1 MMVKRGDKGF
11 LDAIR
16 TKLYVAVV
24 SDVLDSLGHM
34 HQAMS
39 AAIRPLDD
47 SLVLAGYARTGLYQ
61 DIYHIAKGE
70 NPYELEIALID
81 DLAADD
87 VPVFACGASG
97 RIAPWGELLSTAS
110 RARGA
115 AGCVTDGLT
124 RDIRAIREMRFP
136 VFHGGIGP
144 LDSKG
149 RGKASQIDV
158 PIVCAGVRIEPG
170 DLVFGDA
177 DGVVVIPAAIEPQVL
192 AGAFEKISGEDKTR
206 QDLANGVKLRE
217 VFERYGVL

>member
-87 VPVFACGASG
+87 VPYS
-97 RIAPWGELLSTAS
+97 
-110 RARGA
+110 
-115 AGCVTDGLT
+115 
-124 RDIRAIREMRFP
+124 
-136 VFHGGIGP
+136 
-144 LDSKG
+144 
-149 RGKASQIDV
+149 
-158 PIVCAGVRIEPG
+158 
-170 DLVFGDA
+170 
-177 DGVVVIPAAIEPQVL
+177 PAARRDESLPGESFYRRRRAHAARLAVSPTVL
-192 AGAFEKISGEDKTR
+192 PATFGRSARCDSRCFMAVSAPST
-206 QDLANGVKLRE
+206 
-217 VFERYGVL
+217 